1 MMSLQ
6 HLKLLQHTD
15 FLKRKDEKKCLEN
28 CVQFSQNIVVMF
40 LAEQIVERLKEDG
53 VVNVLFTEEE
63 LVEELNDLPYITA
76 VKKGQS
82 QVKLEVQ

>member
-1 MMSLQ
+1 MFR
-6 HLKLLQHTD
+6 KLRTIFAKYSSD
-15 FLKRKDEKKCLEN
+15 
-28 CVQFSQNIVVMF
+28 V

-63 LVEELNDLPYITA
+63 LVEELNDLPYITP

-82 QVKLEVQ
+82 QVKLEV

>member
-1 MMSLQ
+1 MFR
-6 HLKLLQHTD
+6 KLRTIFTKYSSD
-15 FLKRKDEKKCLEN
+15 
-28 CVQFSQNIVVMF
+28 V

-63 LVEELNDLPYITA
+63 LVEELNDLPYITP

-82 QVKLEVQ
+82 QVKLEV